1 MSELPHLAFHPF
13 AIVSF
18 IFVLLFASIVLRSK
32 PDLPT
37 FIAAMNSVGAQPT
50 ALVTLLIGC
59 VMLILCKSYSLST
72 DIAAG
77 IIGCGINMLTN
88 QFSKVHTDATGK
100 VSNDTV
106 VPNTPTTL
114 SSASNTQATTSTP
127 EATNVTPSPS
137 PTISS
142 ARSGGTD

>member
-1 MSELPHLAFHPF
+1 MTHLAFHPF

-88 QFSKVHTDATGK
+88 QFSKAHTDASGK
-100 VSNDTV
+100 TTNDTTI
-106 VPNTPTTL
+106 PGTPTIL
-114 SSASNTQATTSTP
+114 PPASNAP
-127 EATNVTPSPS
+127 EAANAPPSP
-137 PTISS
+137 PTIPSS
-142 ARSGGTD
+142 R

>member
-1 MSELPHLAFHPF
+1 MTLPHIAFHPF

-18 IFVLLFASIVLRSK
+18 VMVALFASIVLRSK

-50 ALVTLLIGC
+50 ALITLLLGC
-59 VMLILCKSYSLST
+59 TMLILCKSYQLST

-88 QFSKVHTDATGK
+88 QFTKAHTDSTG
-100 VSNDTV
+100 
-106 VPNTPTTL
+106 
-114 SSASNTQATTSTP
+114 ATSTDTQSP
-127 EATNVTPSPS
+127 PPTSQGSNNVPPSP
-137 PTISS
+137 PTIPS
-142 ARSGGTD
+142 R

>member
-1 MSELPHLAFHPF
+1 MTHFAFHPF

-18 IFVLLFASIVLRSK
+18 IFVLLFASIVIRSK

-59 VMLILCKSYSLST
+59 VMLILCKTYSLST

-88 QFSKVHTDATGK
+88 QFSKAHTDAAGK
-100 VSNDTV
+100 TTNDTV
-106 VPNTPTTL
+106 IPSTPTTL
-114 SSASNTQATTSTP
+114 PPASNTPETPNATP
-127 EATNVTPSPS
+127 
-137 PTISS
+137 PTIPS
-142 ARSGGTD
+142 R